1 MVVPV
6 NVASNPQSER
16 ARTTKTPCSEP
27 KTRFGEYRG
36 LGRFGLGDL
45 TEGTRLRANL
55 LLWMPLGLQG
65 LSELLSM

>member
-6 NVASNPQSER
+6 SVALNPQSGR

-36 LGRFGLGDL
+36 FTARPIS
-45 TEGTRLRANL
+45 T
-55 LLWMPLGLQG
+55 
-65 LSELLSM
+65 